1 MPLEEETAEGLL
13 TLFLSAMHGH
23 HERQSSGNRRKAL
36 TMNCERSSHQI
47 G

>member
-23 HERQSSGNRRKAL
+23 HERTVFWKQ
-36 TMNCERSSHQI
+36 EESSHHEL
-47 G
+47 